1 MTVRPAAATIP
12 FAQYRRAFA
21 FVAPY
26 WRGLVFV
33 LVLGAFSTGVGLLQP
48 FISRILIDDALLRLN
63 VHALRRVVLL
73 MGVVSITGFVLNILS
88 SYRYVKLSASCLFDM
103 RLAVYTHLQRVSPRY
118 FARTK
123 LGDIVSRLNNDI
135 GEVQRICS
143 DTLLS
148 VFSSLVFLAGS
159 IGFMIWLNWRL
170 FLISVSVLPI
180 AVLAMRSY
188 QARLTDT
195 TRDLRGR
202 SADLGSF
209 LIESL
214 LGMRLIVAYGN
225 EQREAGR
232 FRSLNERFID
242 SLLRMQVASFL
253 AGAFP
258 GTVLTLST
266 AVVFLYGG
274 SLVIGGHLTI
284 GGLVAFMAY
293 HLRLLSPVQ
302 NLMGIYSNLVTGGV
316 ALGRVFEV
324 LDVPVEVRQLPT
336 ANPLPRIRGD
346 IAFENVRFR
355 YEEKSIVLSDVSFR
369 IPAGSLCVLVGPS
382 GAGKSTVAD
391 LLLRFYD
398 PEAGAITIDGHSLRD
413 LRLEDLRRHIAVV
426 EQTPYLFHAPL
437 RENLAY
443 GKPDATLDEIEAC
456 ARAAAL
462 ESFVRAL
469 PEGYDTVLGERGCTV
484 SAGERQR
491 IALARA
497 LLRNP
502 SILIMDEPTASLD
515 PASEFAI
522 TGDFVRAREHRT
534 TLLITHRMSLVD
546 LADQVV
552 VIEGGRIAQT
562 GTPRALLA
570 GAGFLPGSFNLPE
583 FQLGPRHDATC
594 TYGHYR
600 QRHQFRPPARGQ
612 RLRRGG
618 DNFRGR
624 QRFVSG
630 LSWTR
635 NRGCRSDSRN
645 GSPCGTVCGQ
655 GVRSDPGNQSG
666 NRSAG
671 H

>member
-1 MTVRPAAATIP
+1 MTVRPAATIP

-33 LVLGAFSTGVGLLQP
+33 LLLGAFSTGVGLLQP
-48 FISRILIDDALLRLN
+48 YISRILIDDALLRLN
-63 VHALRRVVLL
+63 MHTLRQVVLL
-73 MGVVSITGFVLNILS
+73 MGVVSIVGFVLNILS

-103 RLAVYTHLQRVSPRY
+103 RLAVYRHLQQLSPRY
-118 FARTK
+118 FSRTK

-135 GEVQRICS
+135 GEVQRVCS

-148 VFSSLVFLAGS
+148 VFSSLVFLVGS
-159 IGFMIWLNWRL
+159 IGFMVWLNWRL

-180 AVLAMRSY
+180 AVLAMRAY
-188 QARLTDT
+188 QQRLTT
-195 TRDLRGR
+195 ATRDLRER

-214 LGMRLIVAYGN
+214 LGMRLVVAYGN
-225 EQREAGR
+225 EQREAGK
-232 FRSLNERFID
+232 FQALNQSFID

-274 SLVIGGHLTI
+274 SLVIGGQLTI
-284 GGLVAFMAY
+284 GSLVAFMAY

-324 LDVPVEVRQLPT
+324 LDVPVEVRELP
-336 ANPLPRIRGD
+336 AAIPLSGVRGD
-346 IAFENVRFR
+346 IAFHNVRFR
-355 YEEKSIVLSDVSFR
+355 YDEKSPVLEDVSFR
-369 IPAGSLCVLVGPS
+369 IPAGSLCVLIGPS

-398 PEAGAITIDGHSLRD
+398 PESGTITLDGYSLCG
-413 LRLEDLRRHIAVV
+413 LRLEDVRRHVAVV
-426 EQTPYLFHAPL
+426 EQTPCLFHATL
-437 RENLAY
+437 RDNIAY
-443 GKPDATLDEIEAC
+443 GKPEATQREIEKC
-456 ARAAAL
+456 VQAAAL
-462 ESFVRAL
+462 ESFVQAL
-469 PEGYDTVLGERGCTV
+469 PLGLETVIGERGATI

-497 LLRNP
+497 LLRKP

-515 PASEFAI
+515 PAAEFAI
-522 TGDFVRAREHRT
+522 TGDFVRARENRT

-546 LADQVV
+546 LADEVIA
-552 VIEGGRIAQT
+552 IEGGRIVQT
-562 GTPRALLA
+562 GTPRSLLGAPGFLSRQFQLA
-570 GAGFLPGSFNLPE
+570 GISTGA
-583 FQLGPRHDATC
+583 
-594 TYGHYR
+594 
-600 QRHQFRPPARGQ
+600 
-612 RLRRGG
+612 
-618 DNFRGR
+618 
-624 QRFVSG
+624 
-630 LSWTR
+630 
-635 NRGCRSDSRN
+635 
-645 GSPCGTVCGQ
+645 
-655 GVRSDPGNQSG
+655 
-666 NRSAG
+666 SA
-671 H
+671 